1 MIVSELISDYVPS
14 ITSGDSVTRALDWM
28 NEFKLSQ
35 LPVVDAGI
43 YQGLITENDILDA
56 DTLDTT
62 IGDIRFSGWDSAFIH
77 EGNHLYD
84 ALDLMVNL
92 KLEVLPV
99 LEEGNLYLGVITFR
113 EFAPY
118 LGRLFAVHQP
128 GGIMVLEVPRNGYS
142 LSEIGRIT
150 ESENTKVLSL
160 YLWAHPGGQVVWVTL
175 KLNAED
181 LSRVTAAF
189 ERFDYNIIRTYNKVE
204 PIDDYRQNID
214 ALMKYLN
221 M

>member
-14 ITSGDSVTRALDWM
+14 VTSSDSTTRALDWM

-35 LPVVDAGI
+35 LPVVDGGT
-43 YQGLITENDILDA
+43 YQGLVTENDILDA
-56 DTLDTT
+56 DSLEVSV
-62 IGDIRFSGWDSAFIH
+62 GDIKFKGWDSAFIH
-77 EGNHLYD
+77 DENHLYD
-84 ALDLMVNL
+84 ALDLMANL
-92 KLEVLPV
+92 NLEVLPV
-99 LEEGNLYLGVITFR
+99 LGEDDRYLGVITFR
-113 EFAPY
+113 EMAPY
-118 LGRLFAVHQP
+118 LGRLFAVHQR
-128 GGIMVLEVPRNGYS
+128 GGILVLEVPRNGYS

-160 YLWAHPGGQVVWVTL
+160 YLWAHPEGHVVWITL

-181 LSRVTAAF
+181 LSRVSAAF
-189 ERFDYNIIRTYNKVE
+189 ERFDYTIIRAYNKVE
-204 PIDDYRQNID
+204 PIDDYRKNID

>member
-1 MIVSELISDYVPS
+1 MIVTELISDYVPS
-14 ITSGDSVTRALDWM
+14 VSSSDSTTRALDWM

-35 LPVVDAGI
+35 LPVVDGGV

-56 DTLDTT
+56 DSLDLLVGETK
-62 IGDIRFSGWDSAFIH
+62 FKGWDSAFIH
-77 EGNHLYD
+77 NENHLYD
-84 ALDLMVNL
+84 ALDLMANL

-99 LEEGNLYLGVITFR
+99 LGEDDSYLGVITFR
-113 EFAPY
+113 ELAPY
-118 LGRLFAVHQP
+118 LGRLFAVHQA
-128 GGIMVLEVPRNGYS
+128 GGILVLEIPRNGYS

-150 ESENTKVLSL
+150 ESEDTKVLSL
-160 YLWAHPGGQVVWVTL
+160 YLWAHPEGHVMWVTL

-181 LSRVTAAF
+181 LSRVSAAF
-189 ERFDYNIIRTYNKVE
+189 ERFDYKIVRTYNKVE